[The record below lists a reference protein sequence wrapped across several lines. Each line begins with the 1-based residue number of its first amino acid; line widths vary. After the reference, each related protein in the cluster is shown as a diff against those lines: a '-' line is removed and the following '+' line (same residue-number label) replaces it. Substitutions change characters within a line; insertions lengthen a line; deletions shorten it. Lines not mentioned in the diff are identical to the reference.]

1 MPTKKDFF
9 MKGYNEMLKRIEP
22 ERIICYHEP
31 FDEMKGN
38 IIYVNYEQSSW
49 KYQQKD
55 FELSQYSEYICGQ
68 KPLPENDNVIIKS
81 GFVLPFVYKKGYG

>member
-1 MPTKKDFF
+1 
-9 MKGYNEMLKRIEP
+9 
-22 ERIICYHEP
+22 
-31 FDEMKGN
+31 MKGN

-81 GFVLPFVYKKGYG
+81 GFVLPFVYKKGMGDAEGEQWIPKRKMTNVFWGIPVR